1 MLETRSFDH
10 MLGYLKTDQY
20 PINGLTGHETD
31 PVNLEPGAKEIGVQ
45 PDATDILVYDPGH
58 EFSDVNV
65 QVFENPLG
73 LHQLSSRIEALSS
86 TTVSS
91 HMSRR
96 RSRLRS

>member
-1 MLETRSFDH
+1 MATKIKHVVVLMLENRSFDH

-20 PINGLTGHETD
+20 PINGLTGYETN

-45 PDATDILVYDPGH
+45 PDATWD
-58 EFSDVNV
+58 
-65 QVFENPLG
+65 

-86 TTVSS
+86 ATVSS